1 MLKVYEK
8 LKKRYI
14 IQVILQ
20 ECALAE
26 PGGP

>member
-14 IQVILQ
+14 ILLILQ
-20 ECALAE
+20 GSALAE